1 MWPFNLPLF
10 DALCWWIMDEPGKE
24 SWGIHRGA
32 TDIESLP
39 SSSPWKLLV
48 KVSEDASGARYE
60 TSGRVWNSVFVFQ
73 TVPKTLKIPQADPSR
88 SVRLKPEL
96 HRWSLTNM
104 ECDLLVAMV
113 VAHSSHWHHE
123 SSTPAW
129 ALVLSLLEL
138 GARIKIS
145 LCSWLLGSGEKV
157 EERKGC
163 RGHTPTRNTTEEER
177 RDSCLGKSI

>member
-39 SSSPWKLLV
+39 SSSSWKLLV

-73 TVPKTLKIPQADPSR
+73 TLPKTLKIPQADLSR
-88 SVRLKPEL
+88 SVRLKPETQMEFDK
-96 HRWSLTNM
+96 HGVWSAGGDGGCRFLP
-104 ECDLLVAMV
+104 LAP
-113 VAHSSHWHHE
+113 W
-123 SSTPAW
+123 
-129 ALVLSLLEL
+129 EL
-138 GARIKIS
+138 NPRLCFSPLPVRDGSQNKNITLFLAAR
-145 LCSWLLGSGEKV
+145 LRREGGGEKGV
-157 EERKGC
+157 QRTYT
-163 RGHTPTRNTTEEER
+163 HT
-177 RDSCLGKSI
+177 